1 MTNLISCVIPVYNGE
16 RYLRETL
23 DSACA
28 QTHDAV
34 EIIVVDDGSTDG
46 TQAAVRE
53 YPAEIRYLHQENA
66 GPAVA
71 RNRGIAAASG
81 AFVALLDADDLWHPR
96 KLELQLERFRTRPEL
111 AASVT
116 LMQNFWS
123 PELNINMDDTN
134 RDLLRPVAGFGPS
147 AMMVRSEVFESL
159 GGFDESTAHVH
170 TADWFARAR
179 DRGAEIELLEQ
190 VLVKRRLHGSN
201 RSSQLADAS
210 RDEFLQ
216 LVKARL
222 DRRRDALARANPER
236 SPRPAALRRD

>member
-1 MTNLISCVIPVYNGE
+1 MKNLVSCVIPVYNGE

-46 TQAAVRE
+46 TEATVRE
-53 YPAEIRYLHQENA
+53 YAAKIRYLRQHNA
-66 GPAVA
+66 GPAAA
-71 RNRGIAAASG
+71 RNRGIEAASG
-81 AFVALLDADDLWHPR
+81 AFVAFLDADDLWHPR
-96 KLELQLERFRTRPEL
+96 KLEFQLERFRTRPEL

-123 PELNINMDDTN
+123 PELNLSMDVMN
-134 RDLLRPVAGFGPS
+134 RDLLRPLSGFGPS
-147 AMMVRSEVFESL
+147 ALVVRREALESL
-159 GGFDESTAHVH
+159 GGFDESTAHIH

-179 DRGAEIELLEQ
+179 DRGAMIELLEQ
-190 VLVKRRLHGSN
+190 VLVKRRLHRSN
-201 RSSQLADAS
+201 RSAKLAGAS

-222 DRRRDALARANPER
+222 DRRRDAAAQAGPEF
-236 SPRPAALRRD
+236 SPQPAALSRD